1 MVVYDAA
8 GTDRQRTELGTMAS
22 GQSWQASLDL
32 PASTLDDGDY
42 GVWVFVTAGT
52 AHNMAGPAVQ
62 EGVGFLIG
70 RGRVYPSREHV
81 DQRTFTTPPT
91 LSPLRLEGSWIVF
104 DMTNHET
111 FDIEVSHEFA
121 ISLEGSVDP
130 QKFRG
135 LELVRAEATQHG
147 HYLLPDHLAGGR
159 YLVSV
164 TLQNEGS
171 DLVDPASANIQ
182 VDGDVITLVCPTSDA
197 PLLVGCRDQ
206 RSPPVVRRMRA
217 SATATPFSRRKSGLR
232 SISAIS
238 VTSATR
244 VEMR

>member
-70 RGRVYPSREHV
+70 RGRVYPSREQV

-147 HYLLPDHLAGGR
+147 HYLLPDHPR
-159 YLVSV
+159 W
-164 TLQNEGS
+164 
-171 DLVDPASANIQ
+171 
-182 VDGDVITLVCPTSDA
+182 
-197 PLLVGCRDQ
+197 
-206 RSPPVVRRMRA
+206 
-217 SATATPFSRRKSGLR
+217 
-232 SISAIS
+232 AIS
-238 VTSATR
+238 RLRDPPERGQRLGRSGVGKHPGRWRCHHVGVSN
-244 VEMR
+244 